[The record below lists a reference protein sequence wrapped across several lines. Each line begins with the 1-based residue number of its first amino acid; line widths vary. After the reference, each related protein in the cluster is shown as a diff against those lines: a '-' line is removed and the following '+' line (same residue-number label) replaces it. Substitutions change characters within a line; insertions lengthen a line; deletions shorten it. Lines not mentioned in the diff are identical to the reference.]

1 MSTTTAAP
9 QPTVTPWGRIGV
21 VVLIVTAI
29 ATTLLIA
36 FALPTVK
43 SGPRDLPVAIVGPPA
58 VTEQIA
64 QAFGRAKPGAI
75 ELIPAS
81 DADAALTMIKDRQAY
96 GAILVGQDGIT
107 VETATAASYTVSTTL
122 ATLGQQLGVATG
134 AQVTIHDAVPFTD
147 ADPRGVGLS
156 AGALPIALGGWI
168 ASLGIIMSVRGT
180 TQRLAAALGFAVV
193 GGLTLTTVLYFWIGT
208 FDAHFWAIA
217 AAATLGI
224 GATSFLV
231 LGLEQ
236 LLDKVGLVI
245 AALLLVVLGNPLS
258 GLTSAPDLLPHPWG
272 TIGQMLPPGATGTL
286 LRNVAFFDGAAIG
299 APVAVL
305 ASWLAVGLATYAA
318 ANVLAGRRVTQG

>member
-1 MSTTTAAP
+1 MSTATPAP
-9 QPTVTPWGRIGV
+9 QPAVTSWGRIGV

-43 SGPRDLPVAIVGPPA
+43 SGPRNLPVAIVGPPA
-58 VTEQIA
+58 VTDQIA
-64 QAFGRAKPGAI
+64 QALGRAKPGAI
-75 ELIPAS
+75 ELIPAA
-81 DADAALTMIKDRQAY
+81 DADAALTLIKDRQAY

-122 ATLGQQLGVATG
+122 VALGQQLGGATG
-134 AQVTIHDAVPFTD
+134 TQVTIHDAVPFTD

-180 TQRLAAALGFAVV
+180 WQRLTAALGFAVV

-208 FDAHFWAIA
+208 FDGDFWPVA
-217 AAATLGI
+217 AAASLGI
-224 GATSFLV
+224 GATSILV

-236 LLDKVGLVI
+236 LLDKVGLVT

-258 GLTSAPDLLPHPWG
+258 GLTGAPDLLPDPWG
-272 TIGQMLPPGATGTL
+272 TIGQLLPPGATGTL

-299 APVAVL
+299 TPIAVL
-305 ASWLAVGLATYAA
+305 GGWLAVGLATYAA
-318 ANVLAGRRVTQG
+318 ANVLAARRATQG